1 MTLIMP
7 SLRAHSKLITA
18 SNRKL
23 PDSVV
28 SQLLQVTIDR
38 VNVSGKTIILLIS
51 LRLAI
56 DFFHVMY
63 VKGKQCWYVIL
74 YLTSC

>member
-7 SLRAHSKLITA
+7 SLIAHSKSIAA
-18 SNRKL
+18 SIQKP

-28 SQLLQVTIDR
+28 SQSVQVATDR
-38 VNVSGKTIILLIS
+38 VNVSGETITLLIS

-56 DFFHVMY
+56 DFFM
-63 VKGKQCWYVIL
+63 
-74 YLTSC
+74 